1 MNDLDQLSCMHIDHG
16 IKTARDG
23 SDHTAYR
30 YMLPGSLEEADEVL
44 ALIAARFFTPYP
56 LLCGDAGLFI
66 EIGGVVVTML
76 SPPSFFPSSSV
87 IVPSSPRVNM
97 VAKFFDPLLEE
108 AGVFFGVAVGDAE
121 RGVSVTLVS
130 S

>member
-1 MNDLDQLSCMHIDHG
+1 MGLKPHELAVIIG
-16 IKTARDG
+16 
-23 SDHTAYR
+23 TAYR

-108 AGVFFGVAVGDAE
+108 EGVFFGVAE